1 METYLFRAVTSGMV
15 GRVRI
20 FTDLF
25 PKIITIIGK
34 KKKLFLK
41 NHLKSL
47 EIFLRAYNKKGN
59 ISSRKSNKS

>member
-1 METYLFRAVTSGMV
+1 MV

-20 FTDLF
+20 FIDLF
-25 PKIITIIGK
+25 PKIITIIG
-34 KKKLFLK
+34 KKLFLK

-59 ISSRKSNKS
+59 VSSRKSNKS